1 MSLHGY
7 DALRIEFPSRLLAD
21 GVAAGLA
28 ICSALTIEA
37 VAARYPEPRMGLG
50 IAALALLAAWLW
62 YRRRGAAGVTGI
74 TVDRDGS
81 WQTVLADGRSLP
93 SQVLPGTRLLGS
105 TVALRW
111 RVGTKVR
118 HAWLTPRD
126 VPAPQLRELAVRLAA
141 ARVREGA

>member
-21 GVAAGLA
+21 SVAAGLA

-50 IAALALLAAWLW
+50 IAALALLTAWLW
-62 YRRRGAAGVTGI
+62 Y
-74 TVDRDGS
+74 
-81 WQTVLADGRSLP
+81 
-93 SQVLPGTRLLGS
+93 
-105 TVALRW
+105 
-111 RVGTKVR
+111 R

-126 VPAPQLRELAVRLAA
+126 VPAPQLRELAVRLVA